1 MRRYAITVFVLV
13 GLFGQASAQPATQ
26 KPAAEAVAAMD
37 DPAQLKATI
46 VKLQKAV
53 LALRKENGML
63 QATVAELQD
72 AALEAAI
79 DTLPADVKKAL
90 GRADKPVTP
99 QTPPKD
105 DAPKSEQK
113 P

>member
-1 MRRYAITVFVLV
+1 MRVLV
-13 GLFGQASAQPATQ
+13 AIVIVLMASPAYAQPVVQ
-26 KPAAEAVAAMD
+26 KPAEASTATE

-53 LALRKENGML
+53 LALRRENGML

-90 GRADKPVTP
+90 GRPDPKSVTP

-105 DAPKSEQK
+105 
-113 P
+113 